1 MIESMTNKHSLRSQK
16 FNLTINMVAHL
27 NNADGLAISSRDPF
41 ATSPKA
47 IIPLHLK
54 PLKHYV

>member
-1 MIESMTNKHSLRSQK
+1 MIESMTDKHSLRAQQ

-41 ATSPKA
+41 ATLPKA
-47 IIPLHLK
+47 TIPLHHK